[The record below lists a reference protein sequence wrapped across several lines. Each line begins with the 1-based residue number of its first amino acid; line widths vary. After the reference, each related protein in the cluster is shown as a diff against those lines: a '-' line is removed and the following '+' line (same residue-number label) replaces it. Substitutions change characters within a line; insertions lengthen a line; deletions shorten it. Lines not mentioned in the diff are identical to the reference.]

1 MGLLSKWVSPPRDRN
16 STRENISAPGSFV
29 ASAWGFLRRGTACFA
44 PTRCVIFS
52 QVYGCRILFSLFAV
66 SQSIGYKIHER
77 SAMSRPTHSCEAGDR
92 AREGGG
98 RGRPCVRDEG
108 KNPTGERRRRRR
120 IDSSSAVFNS
130 FPLLTPTRFIAETT
144 QRERERERN
153 KERVVCGLHAL
164 NQY

>member
-1 MGLLSKWVSPPRDRN
+1 MGLHSKWVSSPRDRN

-29 ASAWGFLRRGTACFA
+29 PSAWVFQRGGTARFA

-98 RGRPCVRDEG
+98 RPCVRDEG

-144 QRERERERN
+144 QRERERN

>member
-66 SQSIGYKIHER
+66 SPSDTKFMSEARCRVRLTRARRGIG
-77 SAMSRPTHSCEAGDR
+77 R
-92 AREGGG
+92 AREAAGHV
-98 RGRPCVRDEG
+98 CVM
-108 KNPTGERRRRRR
+108 KKKSNRRTAAAAATAAAAS
-120 IDSSSAVFNS
+120 D
-130 FPLLTPTRFIAETT
+130 RFIIRRFQLFPASNSNKIYC
-144 QRERERERN
+144 RNDAERERESGI
-153 KERVVCGLHAL
+153 KSGWGAACTP
-164 NQY
+164 

>member
-98 RGRPCVRDEG
+98 HVCVM
-108 KNPTGERRRRRR
+108 KKKSNRRTAAAAATAAAAS
-120 IDSSSAVFNS
+120 D
-130 FPLLTPTRFIAETT
+130 RFIIRRFQLFPASNSNKIYC
-144 QRERERERN
+144 RNDAERERESGI
-153 KERVVCGLHAL
+153 KSGWCAACTP
-164 NQY
+164 